1 MMPHWSVLLELYSL
15 VILLVLFLRCYRYGR
30 ELTKKANLEQFSRCL
45 LLSMAFI
52 LLNLLCMGTLART
65 DIIPVPINLVLN
77 SAYFLLA
84 IHLCTA
90 YAQILFRDM
99 LQHVYQEK
107 CKRRA
112 RIGLTAITAL
122 GDGCIVLN
130 LFTGILF
137 YFDAAG
143 NYRRGPLNR
152 IQFLW
157 LLAEIGMLA
166 MCYYRNRA
174 SISPQSVSVMRNA
187 PAIAAILSVVQIF
200 FPDLLLNGTTC
211 ALISLI
217 MFFSYCSHSQ
227 TQDGLTG
234 LGNRMVFLDELSG
247 YLGQPLQIVQ
257 VSLLNLADLNVAYG
271 HATGDNL
278 LYEMGAFLRKTGVQV
293 FRTGSTTF
301 TLIAPFTREEKADAL
316 LDTVQIRMRQDWQ
329 FGAVSFRIAFAMAE
343 ARYPRVPDSISQV
356 VEELEYTMLQA
367 RKKQKLVR
375 FDETLRRE
383 LYQRDRLL
391 EWMRLCIGENKF
403 RVVYQP
409 IYCCRQGL
417 FCAAEALLRLDSESG
432 EPISPEVF
440 IPLAEETNLIGALTQ
455 VVLENACQVLN
466 RADLPGL
473 DAISVNLS
481 MRQFLDPRLPE
492 MIGACLERHR
502 LPAHRLRLEITES
515 FVLQDAGFAK
525 QQMEALDRLG
535 IRLYMDDF
543 GTGYSNLSAV
553 LQYPF
558 TYIKLDRSLIAPLPE
573 DGKAAIMVQTL
584 LNLFQRMGKKVIAE
598 GVENAAQADFLLKL
612 GVNLI
617 QGYYYA
623 RPMDS
628 QGLCDYFGCRKE
640 ACQIPAKQGEV

>member
-15 VILLVLFLRCYRYGR
+15 VILLILFLRCYRYGR

-122 GDGCIVLN
+122 GDGCVVLN

-137 YFDAAG
+137 YIDAAG

-301 TLIAPFTREEKADAL
+301 TLMVPFTREEKADAL

-383 LYQRDRLL
+383 LNQRDRLL

-417 FCAAEALLRLDSESG
+417 FCAALTALVRRERDWFVFLMPAAITSCCWTYTQAYSHAMGWFVAFVLVRALLRHPQSRFLWALAALAACSLSRGFLAWHGLVAFAGWTFPLSDYAFRCWDSLNSTLSLG
-432 EPISPEVF
+432 
-440 IPLAEETNLIGALTQ
+440 LA
-455 VVLENACQVLN
+455 
-466 RADLPGL
+466 
-473 DAISVNLS
+473 
-481 MRQFLDPRLPE
+481 
-492 MIGACLERHR
+492 
-502 LPAHRLRLEITES
+502 
-515 FVLQDAGFAK
+515 
-525 QQMEALDRLG
+525 
-535 IRLYMDDF
+535 
-543 GTGYSNLSAV
+543 
-553 LQYPF
+553 
-558 TYIKLDRSLIAPLPE
+558 
-573 DGKAAIMVQTL
+573 
-584 LNLFQRMGKKVIAE
+584 
-598 GVENAAQADFLLKL
+598 AAQCVWLWQTGPCPSGAAGRAL
-612 GVNLI
+612 GDPGRCPRISMVFWD
-617 QGYYYA
+617 
-623 RPMDS
+623 RPRGVVHECS
-628 QGLCDYFGCRKE
+628 RNCTNFICIRE
-640 ACQIPAKQGEV
+640 I